1 MCLSRRGSIELNW
14 PWLEKI
20 LGYFASAGY
29 DASSEA
35 YCRVPIDCVLTAAK
49 LAFCGGPSFQQRRSG
64 SGLSSPIVAV
74 TYLAIMKVLHRQK
87 FKRNDFVQG
96 FYADGSLFRF
106 VAIDSDGSILASRF
120 YERRYDL
127 LHIFNRVCTMIEA
140 AARCEAGGGEAR
152 KLRALSG

>member
-1 MCLSRRGSIELNW
+1 
-14 PWLEKI
+14 
-20 LGYFASAGY
+20 
-29 DASSEA
+29 
-35 YCRVPIDCVLTAAK
+35 
-49 LAFCGGPSFQQRRSG
+49 
-64 SGLSSPIVAV
+64 VAV

-96 FYADGSLFRF
+96 LYADGSLFRF
-106 VAIDSDGSILASRF
+106 VTIDSDGSILASRF